1 LAKKENIP
9 IMPKLLIVEDQK
21 AILEEL
27 VEVLEKQGYAVFKA
41 LTGKEAIALIHQQN
55 PQIIILDLYLDD
67 MSGLNVLKEAKAVNP
82 KTCVIVLTGFDVE
95 TTKEKAFAL
104 GADYFLIKPIP
115 WTVLKEYLAEI
126 AKGITEKNNGQP

>member
-1 LAKKENIP
+1 VL
-9 IMPKLLIVEDQK
+9 KLLIVEDQK
-21 AILEEL
+21 TILEEL
-27 VEVLEKQGYAVFKA
+27 VEVLKKQGYAVFKA
-41 LTGKEAIALIHQQN
+41 VTGKEAIALIHEQE

-95 TTKEKAFAL
+95 TTRQKAFAL

-115 WTVLKEYLAEI
+115 WAVLKEYLAQVS
-126 AKGITEKNNGQP
+126 KGITEKNNGQH

>member
-1 LAKKENIP
+1 ML
-9 IMPKLLIVEDQK
+9 KLLVVEDQK
-21 AILEEL
+21 TILEEL

-41 LTGKEAIALIHQQN
+41 LTGKEAIALIHEQK

-95 TTKEKAFAL
+95 STKEKAFAL

-115 WTVLKEYLAEI
+115 WAVLKEYIAEV
-126 AKGITEKNNGQP
+126 ANRLEKNNGQS